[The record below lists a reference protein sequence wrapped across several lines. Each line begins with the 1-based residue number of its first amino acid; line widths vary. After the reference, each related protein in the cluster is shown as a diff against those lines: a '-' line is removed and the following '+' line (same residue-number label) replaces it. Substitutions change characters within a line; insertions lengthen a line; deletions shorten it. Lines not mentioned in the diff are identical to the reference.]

1 MQMLKTAR
9 TMSKRNPLRF
19 ELRLRTQKWKRVR
32 RNILLLALGAGL
44 VLLTALFVPEIQ
56 KFRRLAA
63 EAGKQSEI
71 LETQEILR
79 KNLQRERV
87 LLDDPEYLEMIA
99 REKIGV
105 MKEGEQILK

>member
-1 MQMLKTAR
+1 MPETGSRNMEKR
-9 TMSKRNPLRF
+9 TPLRF
-19 ELRLRTQKWKRVR
+19 ELRLRRQKWKRVR
-32 RNILLLALGAGL
+32 RNIALLAAATSL

>member
-1 MQMLKTAR
+1 
-9 TMSKRNPLRF
+9 MSKRNLLRF

-71 LETQEILR
+71 LEAQEILR

>member
-1 MQMLKTAR
+1 
-9 TMSKRNPLRF
+9 MSKRNLLRF